1 MDIYKI
7 DETKDIEMIVNS
19 FVSEPATEK
28 EWLYFSDAKKRLD
41 FYDTE
46 KQIVTSVVMLAN
58 TPIYRND
65 DGYEYMLVFTAEA
78 IEKMAYD
85 YFGKNGFNK
94 ISINHDGSVIEGS
107 AILLESYF
115 VDDNKKAPEKFGVLP
130 KGTWIVSYK
139 VVDKKIWDMIKNKK
153 LRGFSIEVLADL
165 KKLKLKYKNNKNKKD
180 MEKEKNKQK
189 QQFADAV
196 TDQGV
201 NVTFEALEVGQLI
214 YSVAED
220 GTEVLLEAGTY
231 LINYEGSVYE
241 VVVDENGT
249 MTAINQ
255 VSENKAESD
264 FASEIKSLQ
273 ERLSSETK
281 NLQERLEAIEK
292 KLENFTTHK
301 ATAQARKQQPLTTDG
316 SSQERVHFSQ
326 IKVKL

>member
-46 KQIVTSVVMLAN
+46 KQMVTSVVMLAN

-65 DGYEYMLVFTAEA
+65 DGYEFMLVFTPEA

-165 KKLKLKYKNNKNKKD
+165 KKLKLKYTKNNKNKKD
-180 MEKEKNKQK
+180 MEKEKNKK
-189 QQFADAV
+189 QNFEDAV

-201 NVTFEALEVGQLI
+201 NVTFDSFEVGQII
-214 YSVAED
+214 YTVAED
-220 GTEVLLEAGTY
+220 GTKVTLEQGTY

-264 FASEIKSLQ
+264 FASEFK
-273 ERLSSETK
+273 K
-281 NLQERLEAIEK
+281 LQERLEAIEK

-301 ATAQARKQQPLTTDG
+301 ATAQARKQQPLTTD
-316 SSQERVHFSQ
+316 SSNKSRMDYSKM
-326 IKVKL
+326 KVKI

>member
-7 DETKDIEMIVNS
+7 DETKEIEMVVNS

-28 EWLYFSDAKKRLD
+28 EWLFFNKRQVLD
-41 FYDTE
+41 FYDDE

-65 DGYEYMLVFTAEA
+65 AGYEYKLVFTPDA
-78 IEKMAYD
+78 IKKMAYD
-85 YFGKNGFNK
+85 YFSKNNFNK
-94 ISINHDGSVIEGS
+94 ISIEHNSETLEGS
-107 AILLESYF
+107 AILIESYF

-139 VVDKKIWDMIKNKK
+139 VVDKKIWNMIKNKK
-153 LRGFSIEVLADL
+153 LRGFSIEVVADL
-165 KKLKLKYKNNKNKKD
+165 KKLKLKNINNKNKKN
-180 MEKEKNKQK
+180 MEKEKQTEKTK
-189 QQFADAV
+189 EKFLDAV

-201 NVTFEALEVGQLI
+201 QVTFDALEVGQLI
-214 YSVAED
+214 YAVAED
-220 GTEVLLEAGTY
+220 GTKVTLEQGTY
-231 LINYEGSVYE
+231 LINFEDRVYE

-273 ERLSSETK
+273 ERL
-281 NLQERLEAIEK
+281 EAIEK
-292 KLENFTTHK
+292 KLESFTASK
-301 ATAQARKQQPLTTDG
+301 PTAQARKQKPLTTDG
-316 SSQERVHFSQ
+316 SNKSRMDYSK
-326 IKVKL
+326 IKVKI

>member
-28 EWLYFSDAKKRLD
+28 EWLYFSNAKKRLD

-65 DGYEYMLVFTAEA
+65 DGYEFMLVFTPEA

-85 YFGKNGFNK
+85 YFSKNGFNK

-115 VDDNKKAPEKFGVLP
+115 VDDNKRAPEKFGTLP

-165 KKLKLKYKNNKNKKD
+165 KKLKLKYINNKNKKD

-231 LINYEGSVYE
+231 LINYENAVYE

-264 FASEIKSLQ
+264 FASEFKKLQ
-273 ERLSSETK
+273 D
-281 NLQERLEAIEK
+281 RLEAIEK
-292 KLENFTTHK
+292 KLESFTTHK
-301 ATAQARKQQPLTTDG
+301 ATAQAKKQKPLTDDSNSNFRTDY
-316 SSQERVHFSQ
+316 SK
-326 IKVKL
+326 IKVKF

>member
-28 EWLYFSDAKKRLD
+28 EWLYFSDSKKRLD

-46 KQIVTSVVMLAN
+46 KQMVTSVVMLAN

-165 KKLKLKYKNNKNKKD
+165 KKLKLKYTNNKNKKN

-273 ERLSSETK
+273 ERL
-281 NLQERLEAIEK
+281 EAIEK
-292 KLENFTTHK
+292 KIENFTTHK

-316 SSQERVHFSQ
+316 TSAERVHFSQ

>member
-1 MDIYKI
+1 
-7 DETKDIEMIVNS
+7 MIVNS

-28 EWLYFSDAKKRLD
+28 EWLYFSDSKKRLD

-115 VDDNKKAPEKFGVLP
+115 VDDNKRAPEKFGVLP

-165 KKLKLKYKNNKNKKD
+165 KKLKLKYKNKKD

-231 LINYEGSVYE
+231 LINYENVVYE

-249 MTAINQ
+249 ITSVNE
-255 VSENKAESD
+255 VTNEPSENEMETEMETEMA
-264 FASEIKSLQ
+264 AIK
-273 ERLSSETK
+273 R
-281 NLQERLEAIEK
+281 RLEDLESKIAAFTQVKPPVQAK
-292 KLENFTTHK
+292 KQT
-301 ATAQARKQQPLTTDG
+301 PIVTD
-316 SSQERVHFSQ
+316 SNKERVHFTK
-326 IKVKL
+326 IKVKI

>member
-28 EWLYFSDAKKRLD
+28 EWLFFNRKKQVLN
-41 FYDTE
+41 FYDDE
-46 KQIVTSVVMLAN
+46 QQIVTSVVMLAN

-65 DGYEYMLVFTAEA
+65 DGYEYKLVFTPEA
-78 IEKMAYD
+78 IKKMAFD
-85 YFGKNGFNK
+85 YFSKNNFNK
-94 ISINHDGSVIEGS
+94 ISIEHNGETLEGS

-115 VDDNKKAPEKFGVLP
+115 VDNVKSVSQKFGKIP
-130 KGTWIVSYK
+130 EGSWIMSYK

-180 MEKEKNKQK
+180 MEKEKQK
-189 QQFADAV
+189 EKTKEKFLDAV

-201 NVTFEALEVGQLI
+201 QVTFDALEVGQLI
-214 YSVAED
+214 YAVAED
-220 GTEVLLEAGTY
+220 GTKVTLEQGTY

-273 ERLSSETK
+273 ERL
-281 NLQERLEAIEK
+281 EAIEK

-316 SSQERVHFSQ
+316 TNKSRMDYSK
-326 IKVKL
+326 IKVKF

>member
-1 MDIYKI
+1 MDVYKI
-7 DETKDIEMIVNS
+7 DETKEIEMIVNS

-46 KQIVTSVVMLAN
+46 KQMVTSVVMLAN

-65 DGYEYMLVFTAEA
+65 DGYEFMLVFTPEA

-85 YFGKNGFNK
+85 YFSKNGFNK

-139 VVDKKIWDMIKNKK
+139 VIDKKIWDMIKNKK

-165 KKLKLKYKNNKNKKD
+165 KKLKLKYKNNKNKKN

-189 QQFADAV
+189 FLDAV

-201 NVTFEALEVGQLI
+201 QVRFDALEVGQLI
-214 YSVAED
+214 YAVAED
-220 GTEVLLEAGTY
+220 GTEVLLEQGTY
-231 LINYEGSVYE
+231 LINYEDRVYE

-249 MTAINQ
+249 ITEINEVTSEEAMSNDDFKKTMDEMKQKIADLEEKIKTFTTEKPTATA
-255 VSENKAESD
+255 KKTKPLTDESD
-264 FASEIKSLQ
+264 SNV
-273 ERLSSETK
+273 R
-281 NLQERLEAIEK
+281 
-292 KLENFTTHK
+292 
-301 ATAQARKQQPLTTDG
+301 TD
-316 SSQERVHFSQ
+316 FSK
-326 IKVKL
+326 IKVKF

>member
-7 DETKDIEMIVNS
+7 DETKDIEMVVNS

-28 EWLYFSDAKKRLD
+28 EWLFFNRKKQVLN
-41 FYDTE
+41 FYDDE
-46 KQIVTSVVMLAN
+46 QQIVTSVVMLAN

-65 DGYEYMLVFTAEA
+65 DGYEYKLVFTPEA
-78 IEKMAYD
+78 IKKMAFD
-85 YFGKNGFNK
+85 YFSKNNFNK
-94 ISINHDGSVIEGS
+94 ISIEHNGETLEGS

-115 VDDNKKAPEKFGVLP
+115 VDNVKSVPQKFGKIP
-130 KGTWIVSYK
+130 EGSWIVSYK

-165 KKLKLKYKNNKNKKD
+165 KKLKLKYKNKKD

-189 QQFADAV
+189 QFADAV

-264 FASEIKSLQ
+264 FASEFK
-273 ERLSSETK
+273 K
-281 NLQERLEAIEK
+281 MQERLEAIEK
-292 KLENFTTHK
+292 KLESFTASK
-301 ATAQARKQQPLTTDG
+301 PTAQARKQKPLTTDG
-316 SSQERVHFSQ
+316 SNKSRMDYSK
-326 IKVKL
+326 IKVKI

>member
-1 MDIYKI
+1 MDVYKI
-7 DETKDIEMIVNS
+7 DETKEIEMIVNS

-46 KQIVTSVVMLAN
+46 KQMVTSVVMLAN

-115 VDDNKKAPEKFGVLP
+115 VDDNKRAPEKFGVLP

-189 QQFADAV
+189 QQFTDAV

-255 VSENKAESD
+255 VSENKADSD
-264 FASEIKSLQ
+264 FASEFK
-273 ERLSSETK
+273 K
-281 NLQERLEAIEK
+281 LQERLEAIEK
-292 KLENFTTHK
+292 KLENFTSHK

-316 SSQERVHFSQ
+316 SSAERVHFSQ

>member
-7 DETKDIEMIVNS
+7 DETKDIEMVVNS

-28 EWLYFSDAKKRLD
+28 EWLFFNRKKQVLN
-41 FYDTE
+41 FYDDE
-46 KQIVTSVVMLAN
+46 QQIVTSVVMLAN

-65 DGYEYMLVFTAEA
+65 DGYEYKLVFTPEA
-78 IEKMAYD
+78 IKKMAFD
-85 YFGKNGFNK
+85 YFSKNNFNK
-94 ISINHDGSVIEGS
+94 ISIEHNGETLEGS

-115 VDDNKKAPEKFGVLP
+115 VDNVKSVPQKFGKIP
-130 KGTWIVSYK
+130 EGSWIVSYK

-165 KKLKLKYKNNKNKKD
+165 KKLKLKYKNKKD

-189 QQFADAV
+189 QFADAV

-264 FASEIKSLQ
+264 FASEFK
-273 ERLSSETK
+273 K
-281 NLQERLEAIEK
+281 MQERLEAIEK
-292 KLENFTTHK
+292 KLESFTASK
-301 ATAQARKQQPLTTDG
+301 PTAQARKQQPLTTDC
-316 SSQERVHFSQ
+316 SSAERVHFSQ

>member
-28 EWLYFSDAKKRLD
+28 EWLYFSDSKKRLD

-115 VDDNKKAPEKFGVLP
+115 VDDNKRAPEKFGTLP

-165 KKLKLKYKNNKNKKD
+165 KKLKLKYKNNKNKKN

-189 QQFADAV
+189 FLDAV

-201 NVTFEALEVGQLI
+201 QVRFDALEVGQLI
-214 YSVAED
+214 YAIAED
-220 GTEVLLEAGTY
+220 GTEVLLEQGTY
-231 LINYEGSVYE
+231 LINYEDRVYE

-249 MTAINQ
+249 ITEINEVSSEEAMSNDDVKKTLDEMNKKIAEIEEKINTFMTA
-255 VSENKAESD
+255 
-264 FASEIKSLQ
+264 
-273 ERLSSETK
+273 
-281 NLQERLEAIEK
+281 
-292 KLENFTTHK
+292 KLT
-301 ATAQARKQQPLTTDG
+301 ATAKKQKPLTDDSNSNVRTD
-316 SSQERVHFSQ
+316 FTK
-326 IKVKL
+326 IKVKI

>member
-28 EWLYFSDAKKRLD
+28 EWLFFNKNKNQMN
-41 FYDTE
+41 FYDDE
-46 KQIVTSVVMLAN
+46 KHVVTSVVMLAN

-115 VDDNKKAPEKFGVLP
+115 VDDNKKAPEKFGTLP

-165 KKLKLKYKNNKNKKD
+165 KKLKLKYKNNKNKKN

-189 QQFADAV
+189 FLDAV

-201 NVTFEALEVGQLI
+201 QVRFDALEVGQLI
-214 YSVAED
+214 YAIAED
-220 GTEVLLEAGTY
+220 GTEVLLEQGTY
-231 LINYEGSVYE
+231 LINYEDRVYE

-249 MTAINQ
+249 ITEINEVSSEEAMSNDDVKKTLDEMNKKIAEIEEKIKTFTTEKPTATA
-255 VSENKAESD
+255 KKTKPLTDESD
-264 FASEIKSLQ
+264 SNV
-273 ERLSSETK
+273 R
-281 NLQERLEAIEK
+281 
-292 KLENFTTHK
+292 
-301 ATAQARKQQPLTTDG
+301 TD
-316 SSQERVHFSQ
+316 FSK
-326 IKVKL
+326 IKVKF

>member
-1 MDIYKI
+1 M
-7 DETKDIEMIVNS
+7 
-19 FVSEPATEK
+19 
-28 EWLYFSDAKKRLD
+28 D

-65 DGYEYMLVFTAEA
+65 DGYEYMLVFTQEA

-165 KKLKLKYKNNKNKKD
+165 KKLKLKYKNKKD

-301 ATAQARKQQPLTTDG
+301 ATAQARKQQPLTTDS
-316 SSQERVHFSQ
+316 SSQERVHFSN
-326 IKVKL
+326 IKVKF